1 MKRKLE
7 LNVNDEVWEIEV
19 QPHRTLLEVL
29 REDLSLTGAKEGC
42 GLGACGACTV
52 LVNGSPSLSCL
63 TLAMD
68 VQNKDIRTIEGLVKD
83 GQPDPIQLAF
93 VDHGAIQCGFCTPGS
108 IMSAKALLERNPTPS
123 REEILETMSG
133 NLCRCT
139 GYKKIIE
146 AVESLAE
153 K

>member
-7 LNVNDEVWEIEV
+7 LNVNNEVWEIEV

-68 VQNKDIRTIEGLVKD
+68 VQNKEIRTIEGLLKD
-83 GQPDPIQLAF
+83 GQPDPIQRAF
-93 VDHGAIQCGFCTPGS
+93 VDYGAIQCGFCTPGS
-108 IMSAKALLERNPTPS
+108 IMSAKALLERNPKPS

-146 AVESLAE
+146 AVESLAA

>member
-7 LNVNDEVWEIEV
+7 LNVNNEVWEIEV

-63 TLAMD
+63 TLATD
-68 VQNKDIRTIEGLVKD
+68 VQ
-83 GQPDPIQLAF
+83 
-93 VDHGAIQCGFCTPGS
+93 
-108 IMSAKALLERNPTPS
+108 
-123 REEILETMSG
+123 
-133 NLCRCT
+133 
-139 GYKKIIE
+139 
-146 AVESLAE
+146 
-153 K
+153 